1 MAGRPKPTAG
11 EAFRAEV
18 TARWEL
24 TAPELLILD
33 GTCAAVDRIDALEAL
48 VDRDGLMVPGSA
60 GQLVMHPAVGEVRK
74 HRALVARLVN
84 QLRLPD
90 EEGRPVASMTHGRAQ
105 RAAQARWA
113 RGAAS

>member
-1 MAGRPKPTAG
+1 MAGRLKPTAG

-60 GQLVMHPAVGEVRK
+60 GQPAWSTSYAYRT
-74 HRALVARLVN
+74 R
-84 QLRLPD
+84 
-90 EEGRPVASMTHGRAQ
+90 
-105 RAAQARWA
+105 RAARWPA
-113 RGAAS
+113 